1 MCNSYIFN
9 RFIIGKS
16 KLLAIKSVREYIFI
30 IEYIH
35 KKLVIISMLILFCLA
50 NKILFVIISFKE
62 YLLFCLKIIFGSN
75 FELFFILFRF

>member
-30 IEYIH
+30 IKYIH
-35 KKLVIISMLILFCLA
+35 KKLAIISMLILFCLA
-50 NKILFVIISFKE
+50 NKILFVIFSFKK
-62 YLLFCLKIIFGSN
+62 YLLFCFKIILESN
-75 FELFFILFRF
+75 SQLL

>member
-1 MCNSYIFN
+1 MCNSYIFNRFIKLEMCNSYIFN

-50 NKILFVIISFKE
+50 NKILFVIISFKM
-62 YLLFCLKIIFGSN
+62 
-75 FELFFILFRF
+75 

>member
-30 IEYIH
+30 IKYIH

-50 NKILFVIISFKE
+50 NKILFVILSFNK
-62 YLLFCLKIIFGSN
+62 
-75 FELFFILFRF
+75 